1 MEIFEI
7 PDLRN
12 PVMIAAFG
20 GWNDAGEAA
29 TGAIDHLLSVWP
41 YITIAEIESED
52 YYDFQVN
59 RPIASVDENDVR
71 RITWPTTR
79 IYGVSTPDLDRDL
92 VLIKGIEPSMRWRT
106 FVSEILDVADDLE
119 VSTVVTLGA
128 LLADG
133 PHSRPI
139 SVSATGANPEI
150 SLRLGLD
157 VSKYE
162 GPIGIVGALQ
172 DLSHRRGIDA
182 VSLWCEI
189 PHYAPNPPSPKASLA
204 LLNALEDFLSISI
217 PQNLLPEL
225 SKQWETTVDQL
236 AREDNEISEYVKQLE
251 ESRDATDLPEATGD
265 AIAKEFERYLRR
277 RSNE

>member
-29 TGAIDHLLSVWP
+29 TGAIDHLLSLWP

-59 RPIASVDENDVR
+59 RPMASVDENDVR
-71 RITWPTTR
+71 HITWPTTR
-79 IYGVSTPDLDRDL
+79 IYGISTPDLDRDL
-92 VLIKGIEPSMRWRT
+92 VLIKGIEPSMRWRN

-119 VSTVVTLGA
+119 VSTLVTLGA